1 MEFEWDDAKNI
12 VNRQKHNI
20 DFADAVHVF
29 IDKNRVYR
37 KDTRQDYGEERYQT
51 LGMTKFGVLMVVY
64 TFRESNGIIGV
75 TWTVIGSYMDGH
87 SKRGSFVFLLEFTP
101 DDPAGLLSR

>member
-1 MEFEWDDAKNI
+1 MEFEWDDAKSVI
-12 VNRQKHNI
+12 NRQKHNI

-64 TFRESNGIIGV
+64 TFRDSHGIIRL
-75 TWTVIGSYMDGH
+75 ISARKANKREKRSYD
-87 SKRGSFVFLLEFTP
+87 V
-101 DDPAGLLSR
+101 GLLKPFKESW